1 MKENDTFYYV
11 LKTHHT
17 IFGKDTI
24 DYNVFAYRYHKD
36 LEGCF
41 DKDLIF
47 ETQEEAEKKAE
58 ELNKRK

>member
-11 LKTHHT
+11 LKTYHT
-17 IFGKDTI
+17 IFGKETI

-41 DKDLIF
+41 DKSLIF
-47 ETQEEAEKKAE
+47 QTQEEAEKKAE